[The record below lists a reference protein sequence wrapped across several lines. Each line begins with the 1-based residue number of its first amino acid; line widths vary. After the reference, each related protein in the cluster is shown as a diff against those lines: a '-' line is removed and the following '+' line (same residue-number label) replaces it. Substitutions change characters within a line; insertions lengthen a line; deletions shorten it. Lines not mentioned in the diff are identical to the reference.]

1 VSTLLRSHSDR
12 AAIFKQHAS
21 NTKSPDT
28 REMYLRLAKVEMA
41 LAAKEAELV
50 EQTEQQAPRE
60 VEDQD
65 AAPTTP
71 GESPLP
77 ISDEN

>member
-1 VSTLLRSHSDR
+1 VSTRQRFHSER
-12 AAIFKQHAS
+12 AAHFKRHAS
-21 NTKSPDT
+21 NTKNPDT

-50 EQTEQQAPRE
+50 EQTEQQAPRG

>member
-1 VSTLLRSHSDR
+1 
-12 AAIFKQHAS
+12 
-21 NTKSPDT
+21 
-28 REMYLRLAKVEMA
+28 MYLRLAKVEMA